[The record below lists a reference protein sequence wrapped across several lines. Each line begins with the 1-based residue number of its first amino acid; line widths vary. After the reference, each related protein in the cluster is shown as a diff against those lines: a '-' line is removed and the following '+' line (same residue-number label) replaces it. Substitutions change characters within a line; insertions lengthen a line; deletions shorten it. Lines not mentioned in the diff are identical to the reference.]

1 MKARPVLL
9 VLLSA
14 LVARADHGNLT
25 SFNELTGR
33 WYGVSKT
40 PVLNESVEVSWAP
53 DGSVLL
59 YALETTEG
67 RRLMKLDPLQGQAA
81 PAVEGVEFKE
91 FRAGEKGGIFL
102 LTPEGWR
109 RADGSDLEKAEPPEA
124 PRTREGRGRQRRR
137 EGEGG
142 GRHSSGRSPDGRW
155 EVELRE
161 GAVILKDTKE
171 GKERQVAK
179 QDEDGEFRGE
189 PVWAPD
195 SSRFAMWKEKDTEER
210 LVHYIESS
218 PKDQL
223 QPKHF
228 TRPYPKPGDEIDTRA
243 PWIFFT
249 GTEEPLAADASLL
262 ADPYECNRLEWRKD
276 SKRLTF
282 EFVER
287 GFGKHNIIEIDSVSR
302 RQRVLVREES
312 DTFVFVYGNS
322 YRRDLNDGEEILW
335 ISERDGWKHLYLL
348 DGRDGSTK
356 RQLTKGEW
364 IVREVVEVDEANR
377 EVLLKISGCYKD
389 QDPYYIHY
397 ARVSIDTGK
406 LVPLTEGNGTHDR
419 FDRAPGG
426 KYYVCRWSR
435 VDRAPVTELR
445 KWEDGSLVATLA
457 EADDSKL
464 RAAGWPLPEPF
475 VAKDRDGRFDIHGII
490 CRPPDF
496 DPAKKYPVIE
506 NIYAG
511 PQDSFVPKGWRPW
524 MAPKHEIAVHG
535 FIVVQIDGKGTA
547 NRSKEFHHF
556 CYKNLKD
563 AGFPDRIAWMKAA
576 AANHPQMDLERVGV
590 FGGSAGG
597 QNALGALLFHGD
609 FYKAA
614 VADCGCHDNRM
625 DKIWWNEQWMGYPVG
640 PQYAEQSNVTLA
652 PRLEGK
658 LLLIVGELDRN
669 VDPASTMQ
677 VVNALVKADK
687 DFDLL
692 VVPGANH
699 GAGGGP
705 YGQRRT
711 TDFFVRHLLN
721 GGREAPVTPSAVGAA
736 Q

>member
-109 RADGSDLEKAEPPEA
+109 RAHGSDLEKAEPPEA

-397 ARVSIDTGK
+397 ARVSIDTGE

-625 DKIWWNEQWMGYPVG
+625 DKIWWNEQWMDWPVG
-640 PQYAEQSNVTLA
+640 PEYADNSNVTHAKNLKGA
-652 PRLEGK
+652 
-658 LLLIVGELDRN
+658 LLLTVGEVDTN
-669 VDPASTMQ
+669 VDPSSTYQ
-677 VVNALVKADK
+677 VINALIAADK
-687 DFDLL
+687 DFEFL
-692 VVPGANH
+692 PMTGRNH
-699 GAGGGP
+699 GSGEERYA
-705 YGQRRT
+705 QRRRV
-711 TDFFVRHLLN
+711 DFFRDHL
-721 GGREAPVTPSAVGAA
+721 GGAR
-736 Q
+736 